1 MARRAGGFSNRVKR
15 LAKTLYVLCSR
26 AADADARR
34 EAELLQPQDDP
45 TPPPSDREPD
55 PPSTDP
61 VPDVDDAMLERLEA
75 DLATIEAAMD
85 RVDSGDLEGYGV
97 VAARLD
103 DEISDST

>member
-1 MARRAGGFSNRVKR
+1 MAA
-15 LAKTLYVLCSR
+15 
-26 AADADARR
+26 
-34 EAELLQPQDDP
+34 P
-45 TPPPSDREPD
+45 TPPASDREPD
-55 PPSTDP
+55 QPSADP
-61 VPDVDDAMLERLEA
+61 VPEVDDAMFERLEA